1 MKELIS
7 VLYGEEIKEFK
18 AYNRKQKA
26 VHIYV
31 VLSLLLVI
39 LFACSDSLLA
49 VFISAINMFNALRL
63 CYKHIH

>member
-18 AYNRKQKA
+18 AYNLKQKA

-49 VFISAINMFNALRL
+49 VFISALNMFNALRL
-63 CYKHIH
+63 GYKHIH

>member
-18 AYNRKQKA
+18 DYNRKQKA

-63 CYKHIH
+63 GYKHIH